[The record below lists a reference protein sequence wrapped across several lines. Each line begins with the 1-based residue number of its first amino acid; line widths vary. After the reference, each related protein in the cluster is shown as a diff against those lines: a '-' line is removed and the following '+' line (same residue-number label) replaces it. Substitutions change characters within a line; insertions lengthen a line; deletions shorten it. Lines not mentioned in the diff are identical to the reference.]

1 VEIREEVA
9 YHRPEEQ
16 TEPATNDEVWE
27 INTKE

>member
-1 VEIREEVA
+1 VEIRDEGA
-9 YHRPEEQ
+9 YQGPEEQ